1 MKYRMITFLTAACF
15 TFTGSA
21 ALAGDQHDHQQHKVG
36 ADSAVPEDIA
46 KHHDCDRCGMNREM
60 FATSRMLITYSDG
73 KTVGTCSMFC
83 FTTELKANKGKVI
96 KSIQVG
102 DFNTRKLIDAKK
114 AFWVIGGDL
123 SGVMAKTATWAFAEK
138 GAAAAFIG
146 KHGGKLAGYKEALKA
161 GAEE

>member
-1 MKYRMITFLTAACF
+1 MKYRIISFLTAVCF
-15 TFTGSA
+15 TLTWSA
-21 ALAGDQHDHQQHKVG
+21 ALAGDQHDHLQHK
-36 ADSAVPEDIA
+36 AAAEASKQEDIA
-46 KHHDCDRCGMNREM
+46 KHHACQSCGMERKA
-60 FATSRMLITYSDG
+60 FLSSRMLITYADG
-73 KTVGTCSMFC
+73 KTVATCSIFC
-83 FTTELKANKGKVI
+83 VTTELKANKGKVT

-102 DFNTRKLIDAKK
+102 DYNTGKLIDAKK

-161 GAEE
+161 GSEE